1 MAMESPQNQ
10 DGYVLHD
17 YAIGTATTH
26 VILYTLFF
34 LSGVSAL
41 IYQIMWQ
48 RMLFTIF
55 GVDLTSITIIIS
67 VFMFGL
73 GIGGLLG
80 GYIADIMTKRL
91 LILYVCIELG
101 IALFGFVST
110 GLINGL
116 GNVLFSANEWVTAV
130 ACFLMLAF
138 PTILMGATF
147 PILVTHVNLH
157 YQNIGKS
164 VGNLY
169 FANTM
174 GAAVG
179 AYFSGFILL
188 SLMGLSGSVNRAA
201 ILNLVI
207 AGVAYIAFRNE

>member
-1 MAMESPQNQ
+1 MESLENQN
-10 DGYVLHD
+10 GKVLHK
-17 YAIGTATTH
+17 YAIDTATTH
-26 VILYTLFF
+26 TILYTLFF

-80 GYIADIMTKRL
+80 GAIADIMTKRL
-91 LILYVCIELG
+91 LILYVFIELG
-101 IALFGFVST
+101 IALFGFISPA
-110 GLINGL
+110 LINGL
-116 GNVLFSANEWVTAV
+116 GNVMFSTNELLTGF
-130 ACFLMLAF
+130 ACFAMLAF

-147 PILVTHVNLH
+147 PILVTHVNQH
-157 YQNIGKS
+157 YQNVGKS

-169 FANTM
+169 FVNTM

-188 SLMGLSGSVNRAA
+188 SLMGLSGSVDRAA

-207 AGVAYIAFRNE
+207 AGVAYIAFRGK